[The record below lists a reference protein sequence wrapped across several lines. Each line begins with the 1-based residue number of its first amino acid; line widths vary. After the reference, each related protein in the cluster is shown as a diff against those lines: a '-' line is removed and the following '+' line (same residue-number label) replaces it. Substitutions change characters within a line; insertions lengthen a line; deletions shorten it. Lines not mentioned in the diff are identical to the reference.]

1 MEIKAT
7 LNKPYSENNRKSFIV
22 QYNHNLGYE
31 IKETETA
38 LEAWGYTQEE
48 KEQQEAQRIAQLNR
62 TKRDV
67 FLILLQDKGI
77 TPEQIRAQ
85 IQDESAK
92 IEFDY
97 SERFYRGNPLIDQIG
112 TTLGYTKEQLDY
124 IFEYGEVPPAPEPE
138 PEDEET
144 PEEEGE

>member
-7 LNKPYSENNRKSFIV
+7 LNKPYTENDRKAFIV
-22 QYNHNLGYE
+22 MYNHRLGYE
-31 IKETETA
+31 IRETDEA

-48 KEQQEAQRIAQLNR
+48 KDQQEAQRIAQLNR

-67 FLILLQDKGI
+67 FLVLLQDKGI

-112 TTLGYTKEQLDY
+112 LALGYTKEQLDY
-124 IFEYGEVPPAPEPE
+124 IFEYGEVPPTPEPE
-138 PEDEET
+138 PEDEEI
-144 PEEEGE
+144 PDEDGE